1 MPSDLNGER
10 ETMKKLAVFTAFAL
24 LFALSTPASA
34 ATQAI
39 TYKLKASAAG
49 QTAEFTLDQTLA
61 ATAPATVAPRGAVAV
76 VIDPAPNKVPA
87 QAGGRTVR
95 EIKTIALKLPVPA
108 NATFSSAT
116 LAGGAGLGST
126 PTVALEGTNV
136 VLKIAGPI
144 KGGADFELPTIT
156 INFTAGA
163 SGTIATKLGGTSYTD
178 PGLTFTAVVT
188 ALGFPI
194 NAPANGYPDPSPVLT
209 STTIG

>member
-1 MPSDLNGER
+1 MPSHLNGER
-10 ETMKKLAVFTAFAL
+10 ETMKKLAGFTALAL
-24 LFALSTPASA
+24 LLTLSTPASA
-34 ATQAI
+34 ATLAI

-49 QTAEFTLDQTLA
+49 QTAEFTLDQNLD
-61 ATAPATVAPRGAVAV
+61 TAG
-76 VIDPAPNKVPA
+76 IDPAPNKVPA

-108 NATFSSAT
+108 NATFASAT

-136 VLKIAGPI
+136 VLKVAGPI

-163 SGTIATKLGGTSYTD
+163 SGTIDTKLGGTSYTD